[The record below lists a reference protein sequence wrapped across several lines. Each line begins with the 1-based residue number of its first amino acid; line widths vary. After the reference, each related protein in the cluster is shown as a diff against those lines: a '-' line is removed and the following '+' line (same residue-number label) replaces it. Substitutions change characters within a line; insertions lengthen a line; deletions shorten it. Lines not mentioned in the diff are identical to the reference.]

1 MADRMLSQ
9 AEIDA
14 LLLANSGAPGGVPAK
29 PGPSYAEQTAPAP
42 VAGDAGRSA
51 ASTPSPAAPSTA
63 SPGRDLQS
71 QATMETMNRRL
82 EELAQRVVRMEQT
95 IGQSVATITQI
106 QQELSSVSPH
116 VQILSS
122 RLEGVLANLKATFG
136 YRAQKTFVCT
146 GCQTKGEV
154 AARIKCT
161 HCDLENWWGWWGP
174 K

>member
-1 MADRMLSQ
+1 MLSQ

-14 LLLANSGAPGGVPAK
+14 LLLANSGAAIGVPAR
-29 PGPSYAEQTAPAP
+29 PVPSYAEQKAPAP

-51 ASTPSPAAPSTA
+51 ASTPSTA

-95 IGQSVATITQI
+95 IGQSVATISQI